1 MNDEDNVI
9 DVEAVEIEETVN
21 LPAVVEVSNRER
33 IKPSGWVEK
42 PPPSPRRD
50 AELSEH
56 PENQCAGHKKNGE
69 RCRKYAI
76 RGATVCRTHGGA
88 TKHVRNRARIRIE
101 NATDR
106 LMGKL
111 IEFAFDDT
119 KPPDTQLRAIRDALD
134 RGGLKPPSEVVLSQG
149 EPKPYEQVFDGIY
162 SGPPIQTPSVSRG
175 YDSAGLGQGVEDAE
189 TACAPTQPHPEDQ
202 TRSTDQAEPREY
214 GHYSASSSW
223 SEGSESFG
231 DEPPRRPRPRES
243 ERERRPEPRERHITG
258 DNALRF
264 ANRANEMNRDMP
276 PPLAIESRHKRYRR
290 P

>member
-1 MNDEDNVI
+1 MSDDNNII
-9 DVEAVEIEETVN
+9 DVEAVEIVEAEN
-21 LPAVVEVSNRER
+21 LPALVEVSNRER

-56 PENQCAGHKKNGE
+56 PENQCTGHKKNGE

-76 RGATVCRTHGGA
+76 RGSTVCRTHGGA
-88 TKHVRNRARIRIE
+88 TRHVRNRARIRIE

-111 IEFAFDDT
+111 IEFAFDDS

-149 EPKPYEQVFDGIY
+149 EPAKYEQVFDGI
-162 SGPPIQTPSVSRG
+162 GGTVPSEFPSDASV
-175 YDSAGLGQGVEDAE
+175 YDSADIDSAPPAMVANEGQGID
-189 TACAPTQPHPEDQ
+189 PW
-202 TRSTDQAEPREY
+202 
-214 GHYSASSSW
+214 SSSW
-223 SEGSESFG
+223 PEGSEYSR
-231 DEPPRRPRPRES
+231 DESPRQPRPRE
-243 ERERRPEPRERHITG
+243 RDRDRRDQPPERHITG
-258 DNALRF
+258 ENAMRA
-264 ANRANEMNRDMP
+264 ANRVNQMNRDMP
-276 PPLAIESRHKRYRR
+276 PPLAIESHHKRYRR